1 MTSVVLVPDGIGVR
15 NFILSPFLKRQAAA
29 GDVHVVHQIPSN
41 LLPMYQAGLQDVHW
55 HEFSPYRETPASFTL
70 RYGLAYAQMYWAD
83 TKSMRYHL
91 RRVSAHGSWRTK
103 AADRA
108 ARVLGRLAASP
119 AHIKRLERWHCAVRR
134 RKPEVDRWKRLFE
147 QLKPSVLFCSHQRP
161 PIILPAVLAARECGL
176 PTATFI
182 FSWDNMTSKGR
193 IAVPFD
199 HYLVWSDLMRQEL
212 LRYYPDVAANQVHIV
227 GTPQFDPYADESVR
241 WSRDE
246 FFSRID
252 GDPNRPLICFS
263 GNNSVNGKE
272 DPHQLRVLLEFIR
285 SGRVKANPQVV
296 LRPAPTDS
304 GRRFD
309 ALRRDYP
316 ELLYAPPAWTNQR
329 DEWDQVLPE
338 PHDIPLLANLILHSD
353 LNVNFGSTMTLDFA
367 VHDKPVV
374 NAAFDVTS
382 PYAFGMP
389 CYDYCMQYD
398 HYRPVAEL
406 QSSRFARTED
416 QLAEYVNLY
425 LANPAIDREGRR
437 RLVELEVSGP
447 IGSSTERI
455 TNVLSSVGR
464 MSMKPRTA

>member
-15 NFILSPFLKRQAAA
+15 NFILGRFLRQQAAA
-29 GDVHVVHQIPSN
+29 GEVHVLHQIPSN
-41 LLPMYQAGLQDVHW
+41 LLPVYQSGLDGSVQW
-55 HEFSPYRETPASFTL
+55 HKFSSYQETPLSFSL
-70 RYGLAYAQMYWAD
+70 RYVLAYAQMHWAN

-91 RRVSAHGSWRTK
+91 RRVPTHGSWRTR
-103 AADRA
+103 AADRT
-108 ARVLGRLAASP
+108 ARVVGRIAASP
-119 AHIKRLERWHCAVRR
+119 ASIKRLERWHCAVRS
-134 RKPEVDRWKRLFE
+134 RKPEVRRWRTLFE

-161 PIILPAVLAARECGL
+161 PIILPPVLAARACGI

-193 IAVPFD
+193 IAAPFD

-212 LRYYPDVAANQVHIV
+212 LWYYPDVAADRVHVV

-241 WSRDE
+241 WSRQE
-246 FFSRID
+246 FFSRIG
-252 GDPNRPLICFS
+252 GDSGRPLICFS
-263 GNNSVNGKE
+263 GNNVVNGVE
-272 DPHQLRVLLEFIR
+272 DPHQLRVLMQFIR
-285 SGRVKANPQVV
+285 SGRIKGNPQVV
-296 LRPAPTDS
+296 LRPAPVDD

-309 ALRRDYP
+309 GVRRDYP
-316 ELLYAPPAWTNQR
+316 ELLYARPAWTNQSV
-329 DEWDQVLPE
+329 EWDQVLPLAD
-338 PHDIPLLANLILHSD
+338 DIQFLANLIRHSD

-382 PYAFGMP
+382 PRVFGMP

-406 QSSRFARTED
+406 GSSRFARTAD
-416 QLAEYVNLY
+416 QLADHVNLY
-425 LANPAIDREGRR
+425 LGDPAADREGRR
-437 RLVELEVSGP
+437 RLIELEVSGP

-455 TNVLSSVGR
+455 LQVLSRVMR
-464 MSMKPRTA
+464 